1 MLWITGLLGIL
12 ITSPLI
18 GNTKVDLDFM
28 KNYLWK
34 NRILL
39 VFPPPQTNP
48 HLLNQRAW
56 ISKNRPGFDDRHLLV
71 FEIVDNKVLLRL
83 GESAVNHNAS
93 VLRSEFSVK
102 KDQFRSLL
110 IGKDGTI
117 KYNRPIPAD
126 PCYLFGL
133 IDPMPMRRQEI
144 YNNSKF
150 VGCIE

>member
-1 MLWITGLLGIL
+1 M
-12 ITSPLI
+12 TSPLI
-18 GNTKVDLDFM
+18 GSTKVNLDLM
-28 KNYLWK
+28 ETYLWK

-39 VFPPPQTNP
+39 VFSPTQTNP
-48 HLLNQRAW
+48 HLLNQRSW

-71 FEIVDNKVLLRL
+71 LEIVNNNVMMRL
-83 GESAVNHNAS
+83 GESAAKHNAS
-93 VLRSEFSVK
+93 VLRSQFGVK
-102 KDQFRSLL
+102 KDQFRSIL

-117 KYNRPIPAD
+117 KYDRPIPAD

-133 IDPMPMRRQEI
+133 IDLMPMRRQEI

>member
-12 ITSPLI
+12 ITSPSI
-18 GNTKVDLDFM
+18 GSTEVDIDFM
-28 KNYLWK
+28 ENYLWK

-39 VFPPPQTNP
+39 VFSPTQTNP
-48 HLLNQRAW
+48 HLLNQRSW

-71 FEIVDNKVLLRL
+71 FEIVDNNVLLRL

-117 KYNRPIPAD
+117 KYNRLIPVD

-133 IDPMPMRRQEI
+133 IDSMSMRRQEI

>member
-18 GNTKVDLDFM
+18 GSTEINLDLM
-28 KNYLWK
+28 ENYLWK

-39 VFPPPQTNP
+39 VFSPTQTNP
-48 HLLNQRAW
+48 HLLNQRSW
-56 ISKNRPGFDDRHLLV
+56 NSKNRPGFDDRHLLV
-71 FEIVDNKVLLRL
+71 FEIVNNNVLLRL
-83 GESAVNHNAS
+83 GEPAVTHNAS
-93 VLRSEFSVK
+93 VLRSQFSVK
-102 KDQFRSLL
+102 KDQFRSIL

-117 KYNRPIPAD
+117 KYDHPIPAD

-133 IDPMPMRRQEI
+133 IDSMPMRRQEI
-144 YNNSKF
+144 YNNSEF

>member
-39 VFPPPQTNP
+39 VFSPTQTNP
-48 HLLNQRAW
+48 HLLNQRSW
-56 ISKNRPGFDDRHLLV
+56 NSKNRPGFDDRHLLV
-71 FEIVDNKVLLRL
+71 FEIVNNNVLLRL

-93 VLRSEFSVK
+93 VLRSQFSVK
-102 KDQFRSLL
+102 KDQFRSLV

-133 IDPMPMRRQEI
+133 IDSMPMRRQEI

>member
-18 GNTKVDLDFM
+18 GSTEVNLDLM
-28 KNYLWK
+28 ENYLWK

-39 VFPPPQTNP
+39 VFSPTQKNP
-48 HLLNQRAW
+48 HLLNQRSW

-71 FEIVDNKVLLRL
+71 FEIVNNNVLLRL
-83 GESAVNHNAS
+83 EVSAVKHNAS
-93 VLRSEFSVK
+93 VLRSQFSVK
-102 KDQFRSLL
+102 KDQFRSIL

-117 KYNRPIPAD
+117 KYDRPIPVD

-133 IDPMPMRRQEI
+133 IDLMPMRRQEI
-144 YNNSKF
+144 YNNSEF

>member
-18 GNTKVDLDFM
+18 GRTEANLDLM
-28 KNYLWK
+28 GNYRWK

-39 VFPPPQTNP
+39 VFPPTQTNP
-48 HLLNQRAW
+48 QLLYQRSW
-56 ISKNRPGFDDRHLLV
+56 ISKNQLGFDDRDLLV
-71 FEIVDNKVLLRL
+71 LEIVNKSVLLRFR
-83 GESAVNHNAS
+83 ESAVKHNAP
-93 VLRSEFSVK
+93 VLRSQFSVK
-102 KDQFRSLL
+102 KDEFRSML

-117 KYNRPIPAD
+117 KCDRPIPAK

-133 IDPMPMRRQEI
+133 IDSMPMRRQEI
-144 YNNSKF
+144 YNNSEF

>member
-39 VFPPPQTNP
+39 VFSPTQTNP
-48 HLLNQRAW
+48 HLLNQRSW

-71 FEIVDNKVLLRL
+71 FEIVDNNVLLRL
-83 GESAVNHNAS
+83 GESAVKHKAS
-93 VLRSEFSVK
+93 VVRSEFSVK
-102 KDQFRSLL
+102 RDQFRSLL

-117 KYNRPIPAD
+117 KYDRPIPVD

-133 IDPMPMRRQEI
+133 IDYMPMRRQEI
-144 YNNSKF
+144 YKNSKS

>member
-39 VFPPPQTNP
+39 VFSPTQTNP
-48 HLLNQRAW
+48 HLLNQRSW

-71 FEIVDNKVLLRL
+71 FEIVNNNVLLRL
-83 GESAVNHNAS
+83 GESAVKHNAS
-93 VLRSEFSVK
+93 VLRSQFSVK

-133 IDPMPMRRQEI
+133 IDSMPMRRQKI
-144 YNNSKF
+144 YNNSEF
-150 VGCIE
+150 VGCTE

>member
-1 MLWITGLLGIL
+1 MLWITGLLGFL

-18 GNTKVDLDFM
+18 GSTEVNLDLM
-28 KNYLWK
+28 ENYLWK

-39 VFPPPQTNP
+39 VFSPTQTNP
-48 HLLNQRAW
+48 HLLNQRSW

-71 FEIVDNKVLLRL
+71 FEIVNNNVLLRL
-83 GESAVNHNAS
+83 GVSAVKHNAS
-93 VLRSEFSVK
+93 VLRSQFSVK
-102 KDQFRSLL
+102 KDQFRSIL

-117 KYNRPIPAD
+117 KYDRPIPVD

-133 IDPMPMRRQEI
+133 IDLMPMRRQEI
-144 YNNSKF
+144 YNNSEF